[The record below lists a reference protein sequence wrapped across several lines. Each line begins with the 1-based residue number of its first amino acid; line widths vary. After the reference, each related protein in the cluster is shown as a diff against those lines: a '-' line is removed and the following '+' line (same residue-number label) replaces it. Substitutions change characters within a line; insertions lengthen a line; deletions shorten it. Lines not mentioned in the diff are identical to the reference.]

1 MSGQSIEFIAD
12 TSAIIQLCRGD
23 SKLTEQVGAKFFAI
37 TFVTMA
43 ELAVGVL
50 KSNKPEAVQ
59 LQISKILENKLM
71 LRVSP
76 FTPAIYARLY
86 VDLEKKGALI
96 PVNDIWIAALAIETR
111 LPVLARDEHFSRIK
125 DLTVINC

>member
-1 MSGQSIEFIAD
+1 MNGQPIEFIAD
-12 TSAIIQLCRGD
+12 TSAIIRICRGD
-23 SKLTEQVGAKFFAI
+23 SKLAEQVSGKFFAI

-50 KSNKPEAVQ
+50 KSNKPAAVQ
-59 LQISKILENKLM
+59 LHISKILENKLM

-86 VDLEKKGALI
+86 VDLEKSGTLI
-96 PVNDIWIAALAIETR
+96 PINDIWIAALAIETK
-111 LPVLARDEHFSRIK
+111 LPILARDEHFSRIK
-125 DLTVINC
+125 NLTVINC